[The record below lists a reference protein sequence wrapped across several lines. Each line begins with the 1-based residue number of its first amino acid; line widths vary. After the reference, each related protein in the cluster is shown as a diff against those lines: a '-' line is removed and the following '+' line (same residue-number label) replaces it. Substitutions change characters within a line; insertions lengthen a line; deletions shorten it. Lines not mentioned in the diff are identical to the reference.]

1 MIATRDA
8 WGPFRLDLDEAERRA
23 RLRCLRAIV
32 HLSTGPRGA
41 HLAALL
47 HKAERDPAA
56 LEPALHALDCLAGL
70 DRRHVL
76 ASYAAL
82 NRPAA

>member
-1 MIATRDA
+1 MIPALDR
-8 WGPFRLDLDEAERRA
+8 WGPFRPDLDEAERRA

-32 HLSTGPRGA
+32 HLSTGPRGVA
-41 HLAALL
+41 LADLL
-47 HKAERDPAA
+47 RRAESDPAA
-56 LEPALHALDCLAGL
+56 LPAAIDALDRLAGL